1 MSSQGITK
9 PSGEFTEILLNW
21 LPWNNQMKKA
31 FFLLITLFFLPS
43 LHAQE
48 FSYSISP
55 AFPAG
60 ATVNSVAMNNSN
72 YVVGSYSLF
81 DVNQQRSR
89 DHGFVFSGGT
99 LSVDQDY
106 PGATSTN
113 IRSVNNAG
121 VAVGYTVLLDPLT
134 NNLITHGL
142 IMNGD
147 GFQLLDY
154 PDAKFT
160 LLDVIN
166 NNGLIAGRYTDAF
179 NDDRYF
185 TYNIRTGRFKD
196 LNVRLNGPTSINA
209 INNSGIISGST
220 NNTAKAY
227 RVRTSN
233 NQLTLSSTPSAAMT
247 AFISP
252 GGNPRMF
259 AGKYIDP
266 NRGLTG
272 YLSRNGR
279 VINILP
285 PAANRSEVNGI
296 NNRGQLSLSAHMGAP
311 GVQAFQYDPATRSYS
326 QLNVNPQGQAEA
338 RAINANG
345 NIAGITYRNNGNADQ
360 VFLAFP
366 Q

>member
-1 MSSQGITK
+1 
-9 PSGEFTEILLNW
+9 
-21 LPWNNQMKKA
+21 MKKA
-31 FFLLITLFFLPS
+31 FFLLIHLFFLPS
-43 LHAQE
+43 LYAQE
-48 FSYSISP
+48 YSYSISP
-55 AFPAG
+55 ELPAG
-60 ATVNSVAMNNSN
+60 AMVRTIAMNKNN
-72 YVVGSYSLF
+72 YIVGSYTLF
-81 DVNQQRSR
+81 DPNQLRAR
-89 DHGFVFSGGT
+89 DHGFVFSQGI
-99 LSVDQDY
+99 LSIDQDY
-106 PGATSTN
+106 PGATSTS
-113 IRSVNNAG
+113 IKSVNNAG
-121 VAVGYTVLLDPLT
+121 VAVGHAVLFDPAT
-134 NNLITHGL
+134 NNFITHGL

-160 LLDVIN
+160 LLDVIS

-220 NNTAKAY
+220 NNTSKAY

-233 NQLTLSSTPSAAMT
+233 SQLTLIPTPSQAMT

-266 NRGLTG
+266 NRAFTG
-272 YLSRNGR
+272 YLSRNGQL
-279 VINILP
+279 INILP
-285 PAANRSEVNGI
+285 PAANASEVNGI
-296 NNRGQLSLSAHMGAP
+296 NNRGQLSLSANMGAQ

-345 NIAGITYRNNGNADQ
+345 NIAGIMYRNNGNADQ

>member
-1 MSSQGITK
+1 
-9 PSGEFTEILLNW
+9 
-21 LPWNNQMKKA
+21 MKKA
-31 FFLLITLFFLPS
+31 FFLLINLLFLPS
-43 LHAQE
+43 LYAQE

-55 AFPAG
+55 EFPVG
-60 ATVNSVAMNNSN
+60 AAVGSVAMNNNN
-72 YVVGSYSLF
+72 YIVGSYSLF

-89 DHGFVFSGGT
+89 DHGFVFSQGI

-106 PGATSTN
+106 PGATSTT
-113 IRSVNNAG
+113 IKSVNNAG
-121 VAVGYTVLLDPLT
+121 VAVGHTVLLDPAT

-142 IMNGD
+142 IMDGD

-160 LLDVIN
+160 LLDVIS
-166 NNGLIAGRYTDAF
+166 NNGLIAGRYTDTF
-179 NDDRYF
+179 NNDRYF
-185 TYNIRTGRFKD
+185 TYNTRTGKFKD
-196 LNVRLNGPTSINA
+196 LNVRLNGPTSINS

-220 NNTAKAY
+220 NNTSKAY
-227 RVRTSN
+227 RVRAST
-233 NQLTLSSTPSAAMT
+233 NQLTLISTPGEART

-259 AGKYIDP
+259 AGKYADP
-266 NRGLTG
+266 NRGFTG

-296 NNRGQLSLSAHMGAP
+296 NNRGQLALSAHMGAA
-311 GVQAFQYDPATRSYS
+311 GLQAFQYDPATRSYS

-345 NIAGITYRNNGNADQ
+345 NIAGIIYRNNGNTDR
-360 VFLAFP
+360 VYLAFP